1 MGGIGFLRNYLI
13 VLLCAFS
20 LTLAAC
26 ESQSNEPVSGLAVSA
41 RTYPIDAQFKN
52 MDSRLDNICGSGISP
67 LFEKKG
73 KKYQY
78 TISCLFVYDPNSE
91 AIKRYSI
98 ASLGRRMTAEEPAEQ
113 KPDDG
118 NKIYVNGHVVW
129 DEVVPIYTK
138 FGANVIGKP
147 LTGVHFY
154 PDLNRY
160 AQYFENMGFYR
171 FKDDPEGEI
180 RLMPYGAWM
189 CDKAC
194 RPGGDV
200 IPKNT
205 STIPPQPPNSPA
217 LQEAEAAFNATVNRL
232 GRDFTGFDRSET
244 YQAQDGMF
252 EKVFD
257 NLVMFS
263 APESTSRI
271 QFRPLPQLTGI
282 QPEPPVPP
290 LNDPGMVFFPT
301 VGQEL
306 GYNIPKLFM
315 DYITM
320 HGTLEISG
328 NPITEL
334 HALGNG
340 ISRQCFTN
348 ICLEYHA
355 RAPEILRVRPAALGS
370 LYRQNRFGVVE
381 PTETPVPEVQPV
393 QEEKPVQEVQPTPQP
408 VLTTQA
414 LSLQVWERYPLLPP
428 NQAQEIGVA
437 LFEGIQPLSNVG
449 FTLTLTMPD
458 GSTNTRV
465 MLPTGSN
472 GQTSVVLD
480 PIDVPIGTIIPY
492 QVCITSLL
500 DRPVCVGESF
510 VIWDGQ

>member
-1 MGGIGFLRNYLI
+1 MGGIGFLRNYFI
-13 VLLCAFS
+13 VLLVVFS

-26 ESQSNEPVSGLAVSA
+26 EAQSEESVSGSTVSA
-41 RTYPIDAQFKN
+41 RLYSIDTQFKN
-52 MDSRLDNICGSGISP
+52 MASRLENICGQGISP
-67 LFEKKG
+67 LFEKNG

-78 TISCLFVYDPNSE
+78 TISCLFVYDPNSD

-98 ASLGRRMTAEEPAEQ
+98 APLGRKWKTVEPEEP
-113 KPDDG
+113 KPQDG
-118 NKIYVNGHVVW
+118 EGIYVNGHVVW
-129 DEVVPIYTK
+129 DEVIPLYTK
-138 FGANVIGKP
+138 FGAGVIGKP

-180 RLMPYGAWM
+180 HLMPYGAWM

-194 RPGGDV
+194 RPGRDI
-200 IPKNT
+200 IPLDLST
-205 STIPPQPPNSPA
+205 SPPQSPNSPVY
-217 LQEAEAAFNATVNRL
+217 QEAADAFTATVERL
-232 GRDFTGFDRSET
+232 GRDFTGFNRSEI
-244 YQAQDGMF
+244 YQAEDGMF
-252 EKVFD
+252 EMVFD

-263 APESTSRI
+263 APESTFRV
-271 QFRPLPQLTGI
+271 QFRPLPQLSGI

-290 LNDPGMVFFPT
+290 MNDPGMVFFPI

-306 GYNIPKLFM
+306 GYNIPKLFL
-315 DYITM
+315 DYISM
-320 HGTLEISG
+320 HGTLEVSG

-340 ISRQCFTN
+340 ISRQCFAY

-355 RAPEILRVRPAALGS
+355 KAPETLRIRPAALGAQ
-370 LYRQNRFGVVE
+370 YHQNRIGAL
-381 PTETPVPEVQPV
+381 PTDTPVPTEQPV
-393 QEEKPVQEVQPTPQP
+393 QVEQPTPTI
-408 VLTTQA
+408 VKTSQA

-428 NQAQEIGVA
+428 NQPQEIGVA
-437 LFEGIQPLSNVG
+437 LFEGLQPLSDVG
-449 FTLTLTMPD
+449 FTITLTFPD
-458 GSTNTRV
+458 GTSSTHV
-465 MLPTGSN
+465 MLPTGLN

-480 PIDVPIGTIIPY
+480 PIDAPIGTIIPY
-492 QVCITSLL
+492 QVCITNLL